1 MDTIC
6 IMIIFIHF
14 LNFVKICRKM
24 VIFWQ
29 KNRHFLDFTSRFPLF
44 NFRRKTYQV
53 LGKWSN
59 WANFWYKCSLGYL
72 LQKWDVTFGYVVF
85 LTFYRARY
93 VQRELFFANFGKFWP
108 KKALFFFANHPAG
121 PQLLKTRVYM
131 CFTRTVCG
139 SETEENFSLEGEDT
153 DSNWIISGI

>member
-1 MDTIC
+1 MPKQIFSIVLYKGKMAEIRLKMSIKCLKMVKMTSNLDTIC

-72 LQKWDVTFGYVVF
+72 LQKLGVTFGYLVF

-93 VQRELFFANFGKFWP
+93 VQRGLFFANFGKFWP
-108 KKALFFFANHPAG
+108 KKALFAHIG
-121 PQLLKTRVYM
+121 PYKM
-131 CFTRTVCG
+131 
-139 SETEENFSLEGEDT
+139 
-153 DSNWIISGI
+153 